1 MGSQMAAIRQA
12 DVVASL
18 NDVGLSHDGGG
29 HFVLRHV
36 SLTLER
42 GEFVALLGPSGVG
55 KSTLLR
61 VLMGLMQPT
70 EGQIGG
76 AACMAGA
83 HRAQA
88 TERSRAMVFQDARL
102 LPWRSVLRNVM
113 FGLEGLHLNK
123 SEKKARAQEALRLVG
138 LEEAADRLPRR
149 LSGGQR
155 QRVGVARA
163 LTVNPDLLLMD
174 EPFGALDPITRTS
187 LQEELQRI
195 WQQTHKTVLFV
206 THDIEEALRLATRIV
221 VLAGGPP
228 AGITGEIVL
237 DIPER
242 DPDSS
247 AFRTYAARLRAM
259 IAGEPDPGGEAYW
272 RSAEI

>member
-1 MGSQMAAIRQA
+1 MATMSKA

-18 NDVGLSHDGGG
+18 HDVGLSHDGGA

-36 SLTLER
+36 SLILER

-61 VLMGLMQPT
+61 VLMGLMHPT
-70 EGQIGG
+70 EGQTGG
-76 AACMAGA
+76 SACAADAGA
-83 HRAQA
+83 HA
-88 TERSRAMVFQDARL
+88 TRRSRAMVFQDARL

-113 FGLEGLHLNK
+113 FGLEGLHLSK
-123 SEKKARAQEALRLVG
+123 SEKIARAQEALRLVG
-138 LEEAADRLPRR
+138 LKDAQDRLPRR

-163 LTVNPDLLLMD
+163 LTVDPDLLLMD

-206 THDIEEALRLATRIV
+206 THDIEEALRLATRVV
-221 VLAGGPP
+221 VLAGGSP

-237 DIPER
+237 DMPHR
-242 DPDSS
+242 NPDTP